1 MTDTPVHPGGPPAAA
16 TASTPPVAMKRVTV
30 RLADLGLARENLR
43 YAEPA
48 DEDVSQLADTLL
60 AAGVIMPPIVRPGR
74 KDEQPFMALDGR
86 RRRMGLLLL
95 QDRGAIDGDYAIEC
109 LLAETKAQQAAAILL
124 PNVEHAPSHIADVI
138 IAIGKLRK
146 ARMNTGAISRALGY
160 GELEIKRLEALAGV
174 DPLVLKALRQ
184 GRLTLKQVRLVARL
198 PDRSRQKEFAQAGL
212 DGYLQDYQLRSVVE
226 TDRVTVEDARFVLV
240 GMDRYVAAGGRVS
253 SDLFGELPD
262 ALLDPEVLQTA
273 WRARIAP
280 VAEHLAAEGFAVYVG
295 REIGYAAPE
304 GYSRLGYVYNG
315 DLTEAQRTAL
325 TAARDEVR
333 TLSAAQ
339 RALEP
344 TADETPAAACRLVSA
359 MALEAGAPLSG
370 KRIGAVILAPD
381 AGPLGFAA
389 AFFSEPLPVEPPGE
403 GDEPQ
408 AEDDDEA
415 EGVGGYGHAKPDVE
429 VPRTTVDVEG
439 VSHVLHETRT
449 DVATRGL
456 IRDLADDPLAALTV
470 LIAQLFKALALH
482 SAGCGD
488 SAALQ
493 ITGKAYSR
501 GGAKPIATL
510 DGEVRGR
517 LEARREAYKASG
529 LRPIPWVGTLAHG
542 DKMALLAEL
551 TAMSLN
557 VREARTSI
565 LRLGARAEAAE
576 IAALCGADIT
586 VHWTP
591 DEAFAAVH
599 SKAQLLAMLE
609 AMGGH
614 DERAKTLKKDALV
627 AFVVEAAA
635 ERQWAPAVLSWD
647 RPIEATE
654 AGDVVEHDVAASDP
668 DAAVEQASPVGAGAS
683 LAA

>member
-1 MTDTPVHPGGPPAAA
+1 
-16 TASTPPVAMKRVTV
+16 MKRVTV

-273 WRARIAP
+273 WRAR
-280 VAEHLAAEGFAVYVG
+280 
-295 REIGYAAPE
+295 
-304 GYSRLGYVYNG
+304 
-315 DLTEAQRTAL
+315 
-325 TAARDEVR
+325 
-333 TLSAAQ
+333 
-339 RALEP
+339 
-344 TADETPAAACRLVSA
+344 
-359 MALEAGAPLSG
+359 
-370 KRIGAVILAPD
+370 
-381 AGPLGFAA
+381 GP
-389 AFFSEPLPVEPPGE
+389 
-403 GDEPQ
+403 
-408 AEDDDEA
+408 
-415 EGVGGYGHAKPDVE
+415 
-429 VPRTTVDVEG
+429 
-439 VSHVLHETRT
+439 
-449 DVATRGL
+449 
-456 IRDLADDPLAALTV
+456 
-470 LIAQLFKALALH
+470 
-482 SAGCGD
+482 
-488 SAALQ
+488 
-493 ITGKAYSR
+493 
-501 GGAKPIATL
+501 
-510 DGEVRGR
+510 
-517 LEARREAYKASG
+517 
-529 LRPIPWVGTLAHG
+529 AHG
-542 DKMALLAEL
+542 AHRGAGRGEDPV
-551 TAMSLN
+551 S
-557 VREARTSI
+557 RPARP
-565 LRLGARAEAAE
+565 
-576 IAALCGADIT
+576 GAD
-586 VHWTP
+586 
-591 DEAFAAVH
+591 
-599 SKAQLLAMLE
+599 
-609 AMGGH
+609 GG
-614 DERAKTLKKDALV
+614 
-627 AFVVEAAA
+627 
-635 ERQWAPAVLSWD
+635 
-647 RPIEATE
+647 
-654 AGDVVEHDVAASDP
+654 
-668 DAAVEQASPVGAGAS
+668 
-683 LAA
+683 